1 MKTTRPTVS
10 VKLYNGVYFIVV
22 RWKGRAT
29 ESTKIEGKTPNG
41 WKKEPK
47 ILARVNEVEMRVNE
61 LMAGFYQGTEFTARQ
76 CLSRASKEKELWR
89 ILREMERVKG
99 LTPKTVA
106 NYTSA
111 IRLYYSYFNTT
122 AITTNELIGWAKTLR
137 RKYDNSSLWAYFI
150 CLRALFRFAGGRN
163 PFDGWDFKKEG
174 YKAKNNP
181 RARTDEEVKL
191 LWEYWREGNK
201 YAGIWLAGYE
211 FGGLAMVDLV
221 RVEWDKLEPVMLGG
235 GYFYAFSI
243 NRSKTN
249 QRANVVTQANRKT
262 MALVELMKEV
272 VKWPYSL
279 SVFNAK
285 VNWNLGKLGF
295 DPKLKYYEARH
306 TRATK
311 LVNANAPLT
320 VISSLLGRNVRGL
333 ETYIKQVS
341 QNEVL
346 AQWVDKAEGV
356 DVSAL

>member
-10 VKLYNGVYFIVV
+10 VKLYNDVYFIVV

-29 ESTKIEGKTPNG
+29 ESTQIKGKTPNG

-47 ILARVNEVEMRVNE
+47 ILARINEVEMRVTE
-61 LMAGFYQGTEFTARQ
+61 LMAGYYKGEEFTAQQ
-76 CLSRASKEKELWR
+76 CLSRASREKELWR

-99 LTPKTVA
+99 LSPKTVA

-111 IRLYYSYFNTT
+111 IKLYYSYFNTT
-122 AITTNELIGWAKTLR
+122 AINTNELIGWAKILR

-163 PFDGWDFKKEG
+163 PFDGWNFQREG
-174 YKAKNNP
+174 YKTKQNP
-181 RARTDEEVKL
+181 RARTEEEVKRI
-191 LWEYWREGNK
+191 WQYWREGNK

-211 FGGLAMVDLV
+211 FCGLAMVDLI
-221 RVEWDKLEPVMLGG
+221 RVNWDKLEPIEMGG

-249 QRANVVTQANRKT
+249 QRANVVTQANRNT
-262 MALVELMKEV
+262 MELVKLMREV

-279 SVFNAK
+279 SVLSAK
-285 VNWNLGKLGF
+285 VNWNLGKLDL
-295 DPKLKYYEARH
+295 DPKLKYYECRH

-346 AQWVDKAEGV
+346 AEWVDRSEGL
-356 DVSAL
+356 DVEAL